1 MPTPEQNTIL
11 KALAAADPIAQAW
24 VNDATADDQALAD
37 WLNTDTTKYIWKT
50 FTPSDDVFNEIVGA
64 NMTPVDA
71 PDGTTLWTN
80 RALMC
85 QAKQLNIQTLLQGKD
100 RLATSKANIRNTLSD
115 ALLNVPSGANGVA
128 QSAGWAGVKAVISR
142 IATRA
147 EVALATG
154 TGTKASPA
162 TPEWEGIIDA
172 GQASSVRV
180 A

>member
-50 FTPSDDVFNEIVGA
+50 FTPSDDVFNEIAGA
-64 NMTPVDA
+64 KMTPVDA

-154 TGTKASPA
+154 TGTQASPA
-162 TPEWEGIIDA
+162 NPGWEGIISA
-172 GQASSVRV
+172 GEASSVRV